1 MGTTDNASPVGA
13 VGRRSP
19 PRFCNEMALTR
30 QVEGVDSAS
39 TQEPGIA
46 DAPSHAQPPPS
57 FEALYRAELDSIAAF
72 FARRST
78 S

>member
-1 MGTTDNASPVGA
+1 
-13 VGRRSP
+13 
-19 PRFCNEMALTR
+19 MALTR